1 MIRTPLKY
9 LLRGAEGES
18 DKNGLLEAECVKHT
32 QKSANDKC
40 ISLVMSNRAEQR
52 ARARLSLSH
61 LTKNAVILFIL
72 FYHGYVQQTFWC
84 RYDFISLGYSLSIL
98 PRPSE
103 MNFILGV
110 KNDHKNIF
118 FYLLCVCLYEV
129 NQGKF

>member
-61 LTKNAVILFIL
+61 LTKNAVILF
-72 FYHGYVQQTFWC
+72 Y
-84 RYDFISLGYSLSIL
+84 IL
-98 PRPSE
+98 PWLCAANLLVPLRFHLARLFFVHFTTIGDELHLRSE
-103 MNFILGV
+103 
-110 KNDHKNIF
+110 K
-118 FYLLCVCLYEV
+118 
-129 NQGKF
+129 